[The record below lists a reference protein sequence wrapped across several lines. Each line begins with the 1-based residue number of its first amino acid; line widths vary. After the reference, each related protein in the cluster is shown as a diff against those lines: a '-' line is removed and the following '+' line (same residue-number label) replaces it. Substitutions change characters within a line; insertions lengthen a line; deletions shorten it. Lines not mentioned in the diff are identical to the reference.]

1 MAQRVRRDIN
11 ALVADAANGNTKP
24 LDDLITAWAGIQAL
38 DPNDDHSFFKI
49 AGYHGMP
56 FRGAGWGNLQWWG
69 GYCHHGNVLFPTWH
83 RAYLF
88 NLEEALRTIV
98 PTVTLPF
105 WNECSNATASDGIPD
120 IFLQKFYKLNGQ
132 DIPNPLYSYTLQKSL
147 IDNLAVDGTIN
158 PYNYSKQANYTTVR
172 YPQAGLVGTDKD
184 RAASAAQNA
193 LYSDPVQNA
202 KLLNENVKTWLL
214 QETYTGSDG
223 SKTDAGTRKKYETCL
238 NAPNYT
244 VFSNT
249 TSAQAWNQEKSA
261 TDPTVVPL
269 ESPHNDMHLAVG
281 GFEVPGFDASRIH
294 GAQGDMGENETAAF
308 DPIFFFHHCWVD
320 NVFWQWQVKNND
332 KMHTVS
338 KLSLMENYPGT
349 NSVDS
354 QGPTPGVAGGTW
366 LTLDSPLYP
375 FRSPQNPTAWATSND
390 VTNILQLGYSYE
402 NVTGP
407 SPRLGLTPVKPA
419 QVVAHLSGV
428 NKADVRGS
436 FMIGVFGTVA
446 GKEQLLG
453 MESVLSRWHI
463 DGCGA
468 CQVHSNVRVNLP
480 LHGITHDDVDGSG
493 ANFYAK
499 VITREGVVNQ
509 TKDGDKLKPLLSII
523 KKHV

>member
-11 ALVADAANGNTKP
+11 ALVADAAKGNTGP

-38 DPNDDHSFFKI
+38 DPSEDNSFFKI

-69 GYCHHGNVLFPTWH
+69 GYCHHGNCLFPTWH
-83 RAYLF
+83 RAYVF
-88 NLEEALRTIV
+88 QIEEALRSIV

-105 WNECSNATASDGIPD
+105 WNEANNVTAADGVPD
-120 IFLQKFYKLNGQ
+120 IFLQKFYMLNGKE
-132 DIPNPLYSYTLQKSL
+132 IPNPLYSYTLQQGL
-147 IDNLAVDGTIN
+147 IDNLAVDGAIN
-158 PYNYSKQANYTTVR
+158 PYNYSKGATYTTVR
-172 YPQAGLVGTDKD
+172 YPQAGLVGTAKD
-184 RAASAAQNA
+184 QAASEAQNK

-214 QETYTGSDG
+214 QTTYTGSDG
-223 SKTDAGTRKKYETCL
+223 STTEAGTRKKYVDCL

-249 TSAQAWNQEKSA
+249 TSAQAWNQERLLS
-261 TDPTVVPL
+261 DPTVVPL

-281 GFEVPGFDASRIH
+281 GFEVPNFDASRIH

-320 NVFWQWQVKNND
+320 NTFWQWQVKHNEQQNS
-332 KMHTVS
+332 MNA
-338 KLSLMENYPGT
+338 LSLIGSYPGT

-375 FRSPQNPTAWATSND
+375 FKSPFDPSAWATSHEM
-390 VTNILQLGYSYE
+390 TNIFNLGYSYE
-402 NVTGP
+402 NIRTT
-407 SPRLGLTPVKPA
+407 SPLLGVAPVKPA
-419 QVVAHLSGV
+419 PVVAHLSGV

-436 FMIGVFGTVA
+436 FMVGVFGTIA

-468 CQVHSNVRVNLP
+468 CQVHSNIKVHLP
-480 LHGITHDDVDGSG
+480 LHGVTHNDVDNAN
-493 ANFYAK
+493 ANFHAK
-499 VITREGVVNQ
+499 VITREGVANK
-509 TKDGDKLKPLLSII
+509 TKDGSKLEPLLSVI
-523 KKHV
+523 KK